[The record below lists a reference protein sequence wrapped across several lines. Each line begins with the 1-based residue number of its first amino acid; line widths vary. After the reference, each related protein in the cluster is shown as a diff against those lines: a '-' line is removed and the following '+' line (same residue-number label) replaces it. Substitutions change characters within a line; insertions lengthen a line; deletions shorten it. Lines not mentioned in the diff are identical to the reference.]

1 MLSDEQLKLI
11 IKALNDEFRI
21 AEQKH
26 KNTLIEIQNL
36 CPHTTLESV
45 MMGKRCTVCGKFIVD
60 ERELIKY
67 EKIK

>member
-26 KNTLIEIQNL
+26 ENTLVEIQNL
-36 CPHTTLESV
+36 CPHTNLESV
-45 MMGKRCTVCGKFIVD
+45 MMGKRCIVCGKYIVD

-67 EKIK
+67 EKVK